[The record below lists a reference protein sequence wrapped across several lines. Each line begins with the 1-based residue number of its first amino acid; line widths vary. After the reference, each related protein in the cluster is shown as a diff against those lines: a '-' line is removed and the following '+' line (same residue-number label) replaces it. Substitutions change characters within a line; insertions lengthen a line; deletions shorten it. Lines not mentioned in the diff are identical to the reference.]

1 VASYESAPG
10 VLVAA
15 LLAPA
20 ALVVYFTSGAP
31 LVRDDTEAPIDLY
44 DEYGYGQGRGQRR
57 GGRGGW
63 ADGYASQDGYGGQG
77 FRRDRRAEGRERQ
90 GHDDEGGW
98 RGAGYRDGY
107 DSRGEG
113 GWIGDAAAYDGYD
126 GNRENAADHRGR
138 RDF

>member
-1 VASYESAPG
+1 MGPG
-10 VLVAA
+10 AVFVLC
-15 LLAPA
+15 
-20 ALVVYFTSGAP
+20 
-31 LVRDDTEAPIDLY
+31 E
-44 DEYGYGQGRGQRR
+44 EC
-57 GGRGGW
+57 
-63 ADGYASQDGYGGQG
+63 DG
-77 FRRDRRAEGRERQ
+77 
-90 GHDDEGGW
+90 DEGGW